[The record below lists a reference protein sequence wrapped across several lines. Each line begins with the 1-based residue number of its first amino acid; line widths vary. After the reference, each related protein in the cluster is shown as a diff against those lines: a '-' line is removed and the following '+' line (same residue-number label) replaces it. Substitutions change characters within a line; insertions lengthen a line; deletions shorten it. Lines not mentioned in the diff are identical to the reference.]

1 MPGQQGL
8 RRHDHGHLR
17 QKPATEPFRLGRQ
30 TTPLVVV
37 EPKPPATK
45 LFFDDPILVTKI
57 VEGELLLLIH
67 PASHGDQQEPEWVEN
82 SLRLQSQLS
91 RAPGYGR
98 EPLQIHAD
106 PVSGPYQVGAP
117 TQRARLFLPLGGK
130 LGHLGD
136 KDKDKDK
143 DKEIR
148 VRTLGCAAATGVFAK
163 GYIENKGLKLA
174 PQVKQKVFDGCI
186 EHWQNY

>member
-8 RRHDHGHLR
+8 RRHDRGHLR

-45 LFFDDPILVTKI
+45 LFFEDPILVTKLI
-57 VEGELLLLIH
+57 EGELLLLIH

-106 PVSGPYQVGAP
+106 PVSGPYEVGAP
-117 TQRARLFLPLGGK
+117 TQRARLFLQGT
-130 LGHLGD
+130 HL
-136 KDKDKDK
+136 
-143 DKEIR
+143 
-148 VRTLGCAAATGVFAK
+148 AAIFAPETHSDRRA
-163 GYIENKGLKLA
+163 GRN
-174 PQVKQKVFDGCI
+174 PRR
-186 EHWQNY
+186 